1 MKTKM
6 KYFKVI
12 RHRTSP
18 QSDYYIIE
26 YHRANTLENVEKK
39 IDREHSLYG
48 SNVFL
53 KGKEVSKKE
62 YTENRFAGT
71 YTKMPKL

>member
-26 YHRANTLENVEKK
+26 YHRASALVNVEMK
-39 IDREHSLYG
+39 IDREKSLYG
-48 SNVFL
+48 SNVFV

-71 YTKMPKL
+71 YSKMPKL